1 MAAGPARRARDT
13 GRMPSPSPFVAPL
26 ELGLCVADLDRMV
39 AFYVDVLGC
48 SVAGRAA
55 LPRTRTSAIGLGAG
69 DIALVWLQTA
79 TGERI
84 KLLQPSDAPAPAAHD
99 DHLTA
104 RRGVA
109 YLTFHVDDLVARSA
123 AAVAAGATALT
134 GDLVHDPGT
143 GVVVSFFRDPE
154 GNVIELVDRA
164 DLAAYRADLT

>member
-1 MAAGPARRARDT
+1 MTIARLNHAVLYVRDATVAAR
-13 GRMPSPSPFVAPL
+13 
-26 ELGLCVADLDRMV
+26 
-39 AFYVDVLGC
+39 FYVDVLGC

-123 AAVAAGATALT
+123 AAVGPAR
-134 GDLVHDPGT
+134 PGT
-143 GVVVSFFRDPE
+143 PPRRGCARR
-154 GNVIELVDRA
+154 LA
-164 DLAAYRADLT
+164 DGR